1 MTTRPQARATLRI
14 QTTSVFE
21 PGPDDIRLAEVDKGP
36 IMLLNKNRTVIMGFD
51 PFEGAM
57 RYELATPLLLANV
70 LRWAAPDVFRDV
82 DVGTQS
88 AGAVSMPLTGRPN
101 VQVLTDSGV
110 NLPFNIRDRAVEFF
124 AGDSSR
130 VRVIAGNSERVYSLT
145 LPEMWD
151 VKWTPP
157 ATARRGIPAWN
168 DALRRNRDWWPLL
181 AALGALVLIAEWI
194 IYGRYSPMHLRAVK
208 PRLER
213 AA

>member
-1 MTTRPQARATLRI
+1 
-14 QTTSVFE
+14 
-21 PGPDDIRLAEVDKGP
+21 
-36 IMLLNKNRTVIMGFD
+36 
-51 PFEGAM
+51 M

-88 AGAVSMPLTGRPN
+88 AGAVSMPYARKGSPGADGCRRQPALQRARQIGG
-101 VQVLTDSGV
+101 VLRG
-110 NLPFNIRDRAVEFF
+110 E
-124 AGDSSR
+124 SSR

-157 ATARRGIPAWN
+157 ANARHGIPAWN

-181 AALGALVLIAEWI
+181 AVLGALVLIGEWI
-194 IYGRYSPMHLRAVK
+194 AYGRYSPV
-208 PRLER
+208 RLAWSSPGWREPHDVR
-213 AA
+213 TRLGPLLSGAADRMAGVGLAAGNLGMAICC